1 MTRLLPYLV
10 MDGNAKE
17 AVEFYEKAL
26 SANVIGIQTFGEMPA
41 NPDFPL
47 PDSAKDRVSHAMIK
61 VGETDMMLSDT
72 FPGTPYEKG
81 NHVTICIMADTKE
94 QAKGF
99 YDSLQE
105 GGQVTMPLQETF
117 WSPAYGIVIDK
128 FGVTFQ
134 ISTESGQE
142 SL

>member
-10 MDGNAKE
+10 LDGNAKE
-17 AVEFYEKAL
+17 AVEFYERAL
-26 SANVIGIQTFGEMPA
+26 RANVIGIQTFGEMPA